1 MQDPKKQKIEEE
13 IDEEAWQRAKFIA
26 DLLEKPGTVSVRI
39 RKPIYDK
46 AKELCEKTGVSVND
60 YVSAAV
66 AQRLWW
72 EENR

>member
-1 MQDPKKQKIEEE
+1 MQDPEKKKIENE

-39 RKPIYDK
+39 KKPIYDK
-46 AKELCEKTGVSVND
+46 AKELCSITGVSVND

-72 EENR
+72 EKNR